1 MNKLIKEFV
10 KEKEITYKELESL
23 FVCVREVVLDR
34 LEEHS
39 CHCFRNKGTVKY
51 LPSEPWT
58 RVLYCYGC
66 HTITMQIEQDAMGLS
81 TGEVYRVYKQN
92 S

>member
-23 FVCVREVVLDR
+23 FVCVREVVLDH
-34 LEEHS
+34 LEEHT
-39 CHCFRNKGTVKY
+39 CPCCRNKDTIKY

-66 HTITMQIEQDAMGLS
+66 HTINMQIEQHAIEGA